1 MNASWEFQFL
11 GRLSARRGDQT
22 ITRFASSRV
31 AALLARLALF
41 PRRDHS
47 REELIDLLWPDSDLD
62 AGRLNLRVALASLR
76 RQLEPPDVPPG
87 SVVAAGRTTIRLRP
101 AAFRC
106 DVAEFEAAVKNAAR
120 ASSPGKKR
128 AALD

>member
-1 MNASWEFQFL
+1 MNAPWEFQFL
-11 GRLSARRGDQT
+11 GRLSARRGDQV

-41 PRRDHS
+41 PHRDHP

-62 AGRLNLRVALASLR
+62 AGRLSLRVALASLR

-87 SVVAAGRTTIRLRP
+87 SVVAADRATIRLRP

-106 DVAEFEAAVKNAAR
+106 DAAEFESALKAAR
-120 ASSPGKKR
+120 AAPPR
-128 AALD
+128 